1 MNPVDDRKQQLTR
14 RSFLSLSSTCLGAAA
29 LNSLLAEDS
38 FAQSGQ
44 AFGGLTGLPHFA
56 AKAKRVIYLF
66 QSGGPSQHELWDYK
80 PKLKDLVGE
89 ELPPSV
95 RGNQRVTAMTSG
107 QLSFPL
113 VPSVYEFAQH
123 GQSGA
128 WVSELMPHTTK
139 IVDDLAFIKTMHT
152 EAINHD
158 PGITFFQTGAQL
170 AGRPSIGAWLD
181 YGLGSMN
188 QDLPAFVAMVSIG
201 SGNGGQPLYD
211 RLWGSGFLPTRH
223 QGVKFLASGDPV
235 LYLSNPP
242 GVNSSTRRRFLDD
255 LVRLNELTQDEYGDA
270 ETRTRISQ
278 YEMAYRMQT
287 SVPELNDLSDES
299 QATLDRYGPDVL
311 KPGSFARNCLLAR
324 RLAER
329 DVRFIQLF
337 HRGWDQHTRLPSGI
351 RNQAR
356 DVDQPQA
363 ALVQDLKERGLLDD
377 TLVVW
382 GGEFGRS
389 VYCQGKFT
397 EEVYGRDHHPRC
409 FTMWMAGGGV
419 KPGVTYGE
427 TDDFSYNIVQDP
439 VHVHDLHATIFHLL
453 GIDHTRLTYH
463 YQGRDFRLT
472 DVSGRIIEPILA

>member
-56 AKAKRVIYLF
+56 PKAKRVIYLF

-128 WVSELMPHTTK
+128 WVSELMPHTAK

-188 QDLPAFVAMVSIG
+188 QDLPSFVAMVSIG

-255 LVRLNELTQDEYGDA
+255 LVRLNELTQEEYGDA

-351 RNQAR
+351 QNQAR

-419 KPGVTYGE
+419 KPGVTYGA

>member
-1 MNPVDDRKQQLTR
+1 MNPIEQRKQLLTR
-14 RSFLSLSSTCLGAAA
+14 RSFLGLSSTCLGAAA
-29 LNSLLAEDS
+29 LNSLLNESAIGQNFGS
-38 FAQSGQ
+38 PLSGM
-44 AFGGLTGLPHFA
+44 PHFA
-56 AKAKRVIYLF
+56 PKAKRVIYLF

-80 PKLKDLVGE
+80 PKLMDMVGND
-89 ELPPSV
+89 LPPSV

-107 QLSFPL
+107 QLSFPI
-113 VPSVYEFAQH
+113 VPSLYKFDQH
-123 GQSGA
+123 GESGA
-128 WVSELMPHTTK
+128 WVSELMPHTAK
-139 IVDDLAFIKTMHT
+139 IVDDLAFIKSMHT

-188 QDLPAFVAMVSIG
+188 EDLPSFVAMVSIG

-211 RLWGSGFLPTRH
+211 RLWGSGFLPTKH

-242 GVNSSTRRRFLDD
+242 GVQVQTRRRFLDD
-255 LVRLNELTQDEYGDA
+255 LARLNELTGSEYGDP
-270 ETRTRISQ
+270 ETSTRISQ

-299 QATLDRYGPDVL
+299 QATLDRYGPDVQR
-311 KPGSFARNCLLAR
+311 PGSFARNCLLAR

-329 DVRFIQLF
+329 DVRFVQLF

-351 RNQAR
+351 SNQAR

-389 VYCQGKFT
+389 VYCQGRFT

-419 KPGVTYGE
+419 KPGVTIGE
-427 TDDFSYNIVQDP
+427 TDDFSYNIVKDP
-439 VHVHDLHATIFHLL
+439 VHVHDLHATILHLL
-453 GIDHTRLTYH
+453 GVDHTKLTFH

-472 DVSGRIIEPILA
+472 DVHGKIIEPILA

>member
-1 MNPVDDRKQQLTR
+1 MNPIDELKQQLTR
-14 RSFLSLSSTCLGAAA
+14 RSFLGLSSTCLGAAA
-29 LNSLLAEDS
+29 LNSLLSKDAL
-38 FAQSGQ
+38 AQTPQ
-44 AFGGLTGLPHFA
+44 AFGGLPGLPHFA
-56 AKAKRVIYLF
+56 PKAKRVIYLF

-80 PKLKDLVGE
+80 PKLAQMVGDD
-89 ELPPSV
+89 LPPSV
-95 RGNQRVTAMTSG
+95 RGNQRVTTMTAG
-107 QLSFPL
+107 QLSFPI
-113 VPSVYEFAQH
+113 VPSIYKFDQH
-123 GQSGA
+123 GESGA
-128 WVSELMPHTTK
+128 WVSELMPHTAK
-139 IVDDLAFIKTMHT
+139 IVDELAFVKSVHT
-152 EAINHD
+152 DAINHD

-188 QDLPAFVAMVSIG
+188 QDLPSFVAMVSIG

-211 RLWGSGFLPTRH
+211 RLWGSGFLPTKH

-242 GVNSSTRRRFLDD
+242 GVQVKTRRRFLDD
-255 LVRLNELTQDEYGDA
+255 LASLNELTQAEYGDP
-270 ETRTRISQ
+270 ETNTRISQ

-287 SVPELNDLSDES
+287 SVPELNDLSTES
-299 QATLDRYGPDVL
+299 QETLDRYGPDVMR
-311 KPGSFARNCLLAR
+311 PGSFARNCLLAR

-329 DVRFIQLF
+329 DVRFVQLF
-337 HRGWDQHTRLPSGI
+337 HRGWDQHTRLPSGVQ
-351 RNQAR
+351 NQAR

-427 TDDFSYNIVQDP
+427 TDDFSYNIVKDP
-439 VHVHDLHATIFHLL
+439 VHVHDLHATVLHLL
-453 GIDHTRLTYH
+453 GLDHTKLTFH

-472 DVSGRIIEPILA
+472 DVHGKVIEPLIA

>member
-1 MNPVDDRKQQLTR
+1 MNPIEQRKQLLTR
-14 RSFLSLSSTCLGAAA
+14 RSFLGLSSTCLGAAA
-29 LNSLLAEDS
+29 LNSLLNESAIG
-38 FAQSGQ
+38 QNSG
-44 AFGGLTGLPHFA
+44 APLSGMPHFA
-56 AKAKRVIYLF
+56 PKAKRVIYLF

-80 PKLKDLVGE
+80 PKLMDMVGND
-89 ELPPSV
+89 LPPSV

-107 QLSFPL
+107 QLSFPI
-113 VPSVYEFAQH
+113 VPSLYKFDQH
-123 GQSGA
+123 GESGA
-128 WVSELMPHTTK
+128 WVSELMPHTAK
-139 IVDDLAFIKTMHT
+139 IVDDLAFIKSMHT

-188 QDLPAFVAMVSIG
+188 EDLPSFVAMVSIG

-211 RLWGSGFLPTRH
+211 RLWGSGFLPTKH

-242 GVNSSTRRRFLDD
+242 GVQSQTRRRFLDD
-255 LVRLNELTQDEYGDA
+255 LARLNELTGSEYGDP
-270 ETRTRISQ
+270 ETSTRISQ

-299 QATLDRYGPDVL
+299 QATLDRYGPDVQR
-311 KPGSFARNCLLAR
+311 PGSFARNCLLAR

-329 DVRFIQLF
+329 DVRFVQLF

-389 VYCQGKFT
+389 VYCQGRFT

-419 KPGVTYGE
+419 KPGVTIGE
-427 TDDFSYNIVQDP
+427 TDDFSYNILKDP
-439 VHVHDLHATIFHLL
+439 VHVHDLHATILHLL
-453 GIDHTRLTYH
+453 GVDHTKLTFH

-472 DVSGRIIEPILA
+472 DVHGKIIESILA